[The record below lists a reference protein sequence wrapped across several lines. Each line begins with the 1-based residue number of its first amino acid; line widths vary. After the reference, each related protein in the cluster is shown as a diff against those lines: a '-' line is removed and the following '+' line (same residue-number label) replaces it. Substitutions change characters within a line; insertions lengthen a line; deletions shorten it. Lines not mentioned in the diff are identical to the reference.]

1 MSKSVTKD
9 MTVGSPMRLIVSFF
23 IPLLLGML
31 FQQFY
36 SMMDTI
42 IVGRCLGVNAL
53 AAVGS
58 TGSVNF
64 MIIGFCMGVCNGF
77 AIPVAQRFGAKD
89 QTGLRKFVANSVW
102 LSIVFAV
109 IMTIVTC
116 ILCRQIMT
124 WMRTPADIFE
134 DANTYIFIIFI
145 GIPATYLYNLVS
157 GIIRSLGDSRS
168 PLFFLIVSS
177 VLNIGLDFLF
187 ILTFH
192 MGVAGA
198 AWATVISQAVSGI
211 GCLFYMKH
219 KFEI

>member
-77 AIPVAQRFGAKD
+77 CNPGGTAFWSKRPDRSSQIRGKQRMAFNCFCSD
-89 QTGLRKFVANSVW
+89 HDHCNLYLMQTDHD
-102 LSIVFAV
+102 
-109 IMTIVTC
+109 M
-116 ILCRQIMT
+116 
-124 WMRTPADIFE
+124 
-134 DANTYIFIIFI
+134 DAY
-145 GIPATYLYNLVS
+145 S
-157 GIIRSLGDSRS
+157 GRY
-168 PLFFLIVSS
+168 F
-177 VLNIGLDFLF
+177 
-187 ILTFH
+187 
-192 MGVAGA
+192 
-198 AWATVISQAVSGI
+198 
-211 GCLFYMKH
+211 
-219 KFEI
+219 